1 MKQLKRPT
9 LLISHWFPVEMVH
22 NEPKLY
28 KRKRFFLCCKF
39 CSEVSRVS
47 HIKADV
53 LPFLKMWWFFNAIIF
68 KPKLLLLKDKTTN
81 PNMMMMMMT
90 KIRRIYLRSFYRQ
103 ILCRYFGCMPWWW
116 WWLSTMFFWHICSL
130 SSLYRSSLN
139 RTKNI
144 KQQNTKHI
152 KPHCFPTVT
161 SPPPHHHHYHQHL
174 WNLLI
179 LQNGKMSTF
188 EFIHFGIVK
197 KNLKYQME

>member
-1 MKQLKRPT
+1 MVSEKSDMSIISCISITEILQKKSMKQLKRPT

-22 NEPKLY
+22 NVPKLY

-116 WWLSTMFFWHICSL
+116 WWLSTMFFLAH
-130 SSLYRSSLN
+130 
-139 RTKNI
+139 
-144 KQQNTKHI
+144 
-152 KPHCFPTVT
+152 
-161 SPPPHHHHYHQHL
+161 
-174 WNLLI
+174 LLI
-179 LQNGKMSTF
+179 
-188 EFIHFGIVK
+188 IVTVSLIIEPHK
-197 KNLKYQME
+197 EH